1 MVPLVKTKYPD
12 FDGKTRQTL
21 IRGAWK
27 KLKDEFKFSYVQMSR
42 ADRERAL
49 YVNKLTQIKEEM
61 IAHSGSKSQ
70 TTTFGNPFAQGLQDI
85 EARIAS
91 ELEKSQMQSE
101 SEMSPS
107 DDDKPI

>member
-1 MVPLVKTKYPD
+1 
-12 FDGKTRQTL
+12 
-21 IRGAWK
+21 
-27 KLKDEFKFSYVQMSR
+27 MSR

-70 TTTFGNPFAQGLQDI
+70 QTTSANPFAQGLKDI

-91 ELEKSQMQSE
+91 ELEKS
-101 SEMSPS
+101 
-107 DDDKPI
+107 

>member
-1 MVPLVKTKYPD
+1 MSAYRFFRREMVPLVKTKYPD

-49 YVNKLTQIKEEM
+49 YVNKLSQIKEEM
-61 IAHSGSKSQ
+61 IAHCGSKSQ
-70 TTTFGNPFAQGLQDI
+70 QTAYVNPFSQGL
-85 EARIAS
+85 
-91 ELEKSQMQSE
+91 
-101 SEMSPS
+101 
-107 DDDKPI
+107 